1 MRILHVLTSID
12 PKTGGPANVLA
23 RLARV
28 QAARC
33 GHRVCVLTADDP
45 AAVEVVTDE
54 MREVGAEHLACGPM
68 RGPFAAGRTTR
79 RRIDANLA
87 EGVDVVHI
95 HGLWQHAPHSAAAAA
110 RAAGAPYIMRPCGML
125 DPWTLSQG
133 RLKKRLFLALM
144 ARRHL
149 NRAAALHYTT
159 ETERRLVE
167 PLRLFPRAFVIPNGL
182 DWEEFKVLPRRGE
195 FRAAHR
201 IGDRPLIVFL
211 SRVHHKKGLD
221 LLLPAFARLPD
232 ASAMLAI
239 VGPGETGYIDELRA
253 QAASLGA
260 GERVIFP
267 GMMAGRSR
275 LEALRDADLFCLPSY
290 QENFGVS
297 VIEALGVG
305 TPVLISDQVNICAEV
320 AAAGVG
326 EVVPC
331 AAEPLAQRLAELL
344 SNRARLAEMAARA
357 RPWVERT
364 FRWDAIA
371 TQIDAMYEQVIRGSR
386 SGGA

>member
-12 PKTGGPANVLA
+12 PSTGGPANVLA

-28 QAARC
+28 QSGR
-33 GHRVCVLTADDP
+33 GHSVCVLTADDP
-45 AAVEVVTDE
+45 ASVQPVTSELRAAGVEH
-54 MREVGAEHLACGPM
+54 RACGPM
-68 RGPFAAGRTTR
+68 RGPFAAGRATR
-79 RRIDANLA
+79 REIEGMLGA
-87 EGVDVVHI
+87 GVDVVHI
-95 HGLWQHAPHSAAAAA
+95 HGLWQHAPHTAAAAA

-125 DPWTLSQG
+125 DPWTLRQG
-133 RLKKRLFLALM
+133 RLKKRLFLALV

-159 ETERRLVE
+159 DTERRLVE
-167 PLRLFPRAFVIPNGL
+167 PLHLRPRAFVIPNGL
-182 DWEEFKVLPRRGE
+182 DWAEFEALPARGA
-195 FRAAHR
+195 FRAAHG
-201 IGDRPLIVFL
+201 IGQRPLIVFL
-211 SRVHHKKGLD
+211 SRVHHKKGLS
-221 LLLPAFARLPD
+221 LLLPAFAALRD
-232 ASAMLAI
+232 ASVMLAI
-239 VGPGETGYIDELRA
+239 VGPGDAGYVEQLRA
-253 QAASLGA
+253 QAASLGV

-267 GMMAGRSR
+267 GMIAGRAR

-305 TPVLISDQVNICAEV
+305 TPVLISDQVNICSEV
-320 AAAGVG
+320 AAAEVG

-331 AAEPLAQRLAELL
+331 EVEPLAQRMAAMLAD
-344 SNRARLAEMAARA
+344 RGRLAEMAARA

-371 TQIDAMYEQVIRGSR
+371 AQIDAMYEQVVRGRGSP
-386 SGGA
+386 SA